1 MKVRSV
7 SVLLV
12 DFSALIYMLP
22 VRRFLHAGQDY
33 EELEGLR
40 QMLDEVE
47 ISRNE
52 VAV

>member
-1 MKVRSV
+1 MRSV
-7 SVLLV
+7 SVLFM
-12 DFSALIYMLP
+12 DFSVLIYMLP
-22 VRRFLHAGQDY
+22 FRRFLHAGQDY

-47 ISRNE
+47 NSRNE